1 MPNIFNLWNPY
12 LTPEDTCELDV
23 TMAEAFYLQ
32 DASREWVQGALS
44 KFGIQAGLPS
54 YSIDRVR
61 CAYYSSDPDRFAAW
75 RDRWVLCWL
84 VRVEGPVTP
93 CAYQNRLFDI
103 PEALDQSD
111 RTEGDD
117 YDEGVHN
124 QAVLLAFDY
133 AEERTRVEANA
144 NLVKS
149 AAGEMLPSTSSEV
162 VIRSY
167 AEELHQVRLRLGG
180 VKMPND
186 IQQLDALAER
196 IRHTGAAANVRER
209 HSWPERP
216 KSPEG
221 SDQEKLTQEIGAW
234 KDMVLGL
241 GRGGSEKK

>member
-1 MPNIFNLWNPY
+1 MPTIFNLWNPY

-32 DASREWVQGALS
+32 DASPEWVQEALCR
-44 KFGIQAGLPS
+44 FGLQAGEPS

-61 CAYYSSDPDRFAAW
+61 CTYYSSDPDRFVDW
-75 RDRWVLCWL
+75 RDRWVLCWM
-84 VRVEGPVTP
+84 VRINGPVTP
-93 CAYQNRLFDI
+93 GAYRNRLFDV
-103 PEALDQSD
+103 PEELD
-111 RTEGDD
+111 RTDRTNGDD
-117 YDEGVHN
+117 YDEGAHDR
-124 QAVLLAFDY
+124 AVLLAFDY

-144 NLVKS
+144 NLVKA

-167 AEELHQVRLRLGG
+167 AGELHQVRLRLGG
-180 VKMPND
+180 VNMPND
-186 IQQLDALAER
+186 IQQLDALAEK

-216 KSPEG
+216 KTPEG
-221 SDQEKLTQEIGAW
+221 PGQEKLTQEIKAW
-234 KDMVLGL
+234 KEMVLGL